1 MFFIL
6 LDVMVIDALDISPD
20 AKTALLVNYS
30 AVSNIKFL
38 CHENEVTSSSGRTS
52 CNVNKYFHN

>member
-6 LDVMVIDALDISPD
+6 LDVVVIDVLDISPD

-30 AVSNIKFL
+30 AISNIKFL
-38 CHENEVTSSSGRTS
+38 CHEVTSSSGRTS

>member
-6 LDVMVIDALDISPD
+6 LDVVVIDGLGISPD

-30 AVSNIKFL
+30 AI
-38 CHENEVTSSSGRTS
+38 
-52 CNVNKYFHN
+52 

>member
-6 LDVMVIDALDISPD
+6 LDVVVIDGLGISPD

-30 AVSNIKFL
+30 AISNIKFL
-38 CHENEVTSSSGRTS
+38 CHEVTSSSGRTNS
-52 CNVNKYFHN
+52 NVNKYFHN